1 MARVNNT
8 IWNRYKYKL
17 NGLVLILPFIFLYQS
32 LTPEFPPTWQPKDV
46 GSFSVTPMPYNLDA
60 PYLHH
65 DAYTKDFFLIFTKGD
80 INNIRQAYFTL
91 GKEPLSLA
99 KLEMGD
105 EGILHGSIHG
115 QEVHAI
121 SPKKL
126 TAEDKAWLTIEDWQG
141 EVIIASWDL
150 PKSLLQ
156 YK

>member
-65 DAYTKDFFLIFTKGD
+65 DTYTK
-80 INNIRQAYFTL
+80 
-91 GKEPLSLA
+91 E
-99 KLEMGD
+99 
-105 EGILHGSIHG
+105 HGSIHG

>member
-1 MARVNNT
+1 M
-8 IWNRYKYKL
+8 
-17 NGLVLILPFIFLYQS
+17 LPIC
-32 LTPEFPPTWQPKDV
+32 
-46 GSFSVTPMPYNLDA
+46 
-60 PYLHH
+60 
-65 DAYTKDFFLIFTKGD
+65 I
-80 INNIRQAYFTL
+80 
-91 GKEPLSLA
+91 
-99 KLEMGD
+99 
-105 EGILHGSIHG
+105 HGSIHG